1 MPATPR
7 KAKVAARRATVARE
21 KASISPHEIHLSP
34 RDAKRVLKDIANPP
48 RPNAALKKAV
58 ARYKQ
63 IIGNNR

>member
-7 KAKVAARRATVARE
+7 KVKVTARRATVARA
-21 KASISPHEIHLSP
+21 KAAALAQEIHLSA
-34 RDAKRVLKDIANPP
+34 RDSKKFLKDLDNPP